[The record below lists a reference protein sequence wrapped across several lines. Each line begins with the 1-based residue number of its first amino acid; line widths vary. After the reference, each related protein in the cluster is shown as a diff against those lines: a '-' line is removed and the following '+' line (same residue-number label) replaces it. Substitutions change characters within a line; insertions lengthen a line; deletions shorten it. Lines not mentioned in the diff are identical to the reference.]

1 MDSIQQT
8 QLEIPLVMGQ
18 PLEQLPDDLFI
29 PPNALE
35 LCLETFSG
43 PMDLLLYLIKKENID
58 LLELNVAD
66 IINQYVE
73 YIELMDALKFEL
85 AAEYLVMAA
94 TLAEIK
100 SRMLLPKP
108 ENEEDELDPRTE
120 LIKRLQEYQRFKTAA
135 EQMAILPRVDRD
147 YFVASAGLPRVV
159 EEKRPS
165 LDLDANDLR
174 DIFQEIIIRPD
185 LKTSHQIAFE
195 ELSTQDRIS
204 LILKI
209 LSKRNI
215 IGFYKTLQKKEG
227 KQGVAVALL
236 ASLELAKDGL
246 VELIQNEENEIYIK
260 SISRSSS

>member
-8 QLEIPLVMGQ
+8 QLEIPLVMGK

-147 YFVASAGLPRVV
+147 YFVASAGLPSV